1 MRTRMTE
8 LFGIEHPIMCG
19 GMMWLAK
26 PELCAAISNA
36 GALGNLTAQN
46 YMGGEEFRK
55 AVQQTRK
62 LTDKP
67 FCVNITALPAIRI
80 TKEMH
85 WEYFQ
90 VCCQEQVRAIE
101 VSGTPLDKY
110 FGPQCIEMAKKAG
123 VKLIHKVGAVRHALH
138 AERAGYDAVIAAG
151 IEEGGHPLDDDV
163 TTMLLTPRMRES
175 VNIPVITTGGIAD
188 GRSLAAALVLGAD
201 GVMMASRFV
210 ATTECKVHQNV
221 KEEIAR
227 KQEHETTLINKS
239 IHLQMRTW
247 KNEAAKKVL
256 EIEERKGTLDEIL
269 AIIAGDRASRLLEQG
284 DVESAPFAVGQ
295 SVGLIHDVVSCKEVV
310 ERMVKE
316 AEETLAS
323 TLKRIKS

>member
-1 MRTRMTE
+1 MTD
-8 LFGIEHPIMCG
+8 LFGVEHPIMCG

-46 YMGGEEFRK
+46 YIGKEEFRQ
-55 AVQQTRK
+55 AVNETQK
-62 LTDKP
+62 LTEKP
-67 FCVNITALPAIRI
+67 FCVNITALPAIKI

-90 VCCQEQVRAIE
+90 VCCEEQVKAVE

-123 VKLIHKVGAVRHALH
+123 VKLIHKVGAVRHAVH
-138 AERAGYDAVIAAG
+138 AEHVGYDAVIAAG

-175 VNIPVITTGGIAD
+175 VKIPVITAGGIAD

-201 GVMMASRFV
+201 GVMMATRFV
-210 ATTECKVHQNV
+210 ATRECKVHQNV
-221 KEEIAR
+221 KEEIVR
-227 KQEHETTLINKS
+227 KKEFETTLINKS

-247 KNEAAKKVL
+247 KNEAARKVL
-256 EIEERKGTLDEIL
+256 EIEARKSTMDEIFS
-269 AIIAGDRASRLLEQG
+269 IIAGDKANKLLEQG
-284 DVESAPFAVGQ
+284 DVESSPFAIGQ
-295 SVGLIHDVVSCKEVV
+295 SVGLIRDIVSCKEAV
-310 ERMVKE
+310 ERIVRE
-316 AEETLAS
+316 AEETLAN
-323 TLKRIKS
+323 TIKQLKA